1 VGVRI
6 KANSPL
12 IVASLGAHEVDN
24 PALTERGK
32 KLSKLSL
39 CIIEFEGLLGFVEGL
54 KDSHRHILDIRLG
67 NGVPASMGEG
77 MSNTSAHGLMVDV
90 EELVPRGLP
99 QRFITI
105 PFKSS
110 EQSSW
115 SRGEAHRCFIL
126 TLIVP
131 FIKTFSE
138 EMPDFSR
145 SKVFFRATEPQ
156 ATKAREW
163 KTLANSMRDWFSMAI
178 A

>member
-1 VGVRI
+1 MGVRI

-24 PALTERGK
+24 PALTERGE

-39 CIIEFEGLLGFVEGL
+39 CIIEFEGLLGFVERL
-54 KDSHRHILDIRLG
+54 KYSQRHILDIRLG
-67 NGVPASMGEG
+67 NRVPASTGEG
-77 MSNTSAHGLMVDV
+77 MCNTNANGLMVDV

-115 SRGEAHRCFIL
+115 SRGKAHRCAIL
-126 TLIVP
+126 NLIAP
-131 FIKTFSE
+131 FIKTISE
-138 EMPDFSR
+138 QMPCFSR
-145 SKVFFRATEPQ
+145 LMGFFSCHGFA
-156 ATKAREW
+156 
-163 KTLANSMRDWFSMAI
+163 SD
-178 A
+178 